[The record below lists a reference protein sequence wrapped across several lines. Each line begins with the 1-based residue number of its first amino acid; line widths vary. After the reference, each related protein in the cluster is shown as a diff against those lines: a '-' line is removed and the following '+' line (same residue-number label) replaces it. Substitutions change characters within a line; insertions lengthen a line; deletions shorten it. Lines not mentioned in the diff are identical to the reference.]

1 MSRPIVER
9 YLQVWTPTLYLL
21 SPGGGVYHEWNGYLP
36 PVDYLA
42 ELELGLG
49 KAHLRE
55 RRFGQAASIFE
66 DMRDNRPRSHVAAE
80 ASYWAAVARYN
91 ESGQASGLMAGWQ
104 KLRDRYPESIWRVK
118 QLMYELEEGPVS
130 SPPRSA

>member
-1 MSRPIVER
+1 
-9 YLQVWTPTLYLL
+9 
-21 SPGGGVYHEWNGYLP
+21 
-36 PVDYLA
+36 
-42 ELELGLG
+42 
-49 KAHLRE
+49 
-55 RRFGQAASIFE
+55 
-66 DMRDNRPRSHVAAE
+66 MRDNRPRSHVAAE